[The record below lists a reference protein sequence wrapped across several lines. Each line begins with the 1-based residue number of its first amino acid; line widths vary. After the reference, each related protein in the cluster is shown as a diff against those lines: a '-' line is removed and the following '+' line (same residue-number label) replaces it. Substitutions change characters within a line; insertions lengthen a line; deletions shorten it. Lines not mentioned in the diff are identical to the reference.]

1 MLVNKRDRLLTAVV
15 MPFDAQGEVNCQQAK
30 RLAVSFTGFRR
41 CGGVVI
47 SGTTGKSSTLS

>member
-30 RLAVSFTGFRR
+30 RLAVSLLDS
-41 CGGVVI
+41 GGVVEW
-47 SGTTGKSSTLS
+47 